1 MFQCT
6 FRTGCLENTWFCK
19 MMNELL
25 NKIRTYRIQA
35 LNLVALKQTLINKVE
50 KNLEETISLISRF
63 LKKKKHLSE
72 KICTVQLY
80 KYNMQSP
87 SRFSLS
93 IPVLY
98 FSLSFCLSQH
108 LQTLILSVWMKNIF
122 HWVSDNT

>member
-25 NKIRTYRIQA
+25 DKIRTYRIQA

-63 LKKKKHLSE
+63 LKKSVQYNCTS
-72 KICTVQLY
+72 KICNPPLVFLY
-80 KYNMQSP
+80 LSLSCIFLSP
-87 SRFSLS
+87 SVYRSIFKLWFYRYEWRTFSTGSLI
-93 IPVLY
+93 IPRKK
-98 FSLSFCLSQH
+98 SC
-108 LQTLILSVWMKNIF
+108 I
-122 HWVSDNT
+122 